1 MAVNNCPQC
10 NTPNRSSASFCS
22 NCGAA
27 LLDGVEESSAA
38 PIGQVTLQTGKV
50 LQGRYRI
57 ERELGRGGFGAVYR
71 AWDANLKKP
80 CAVKEN
86 MDTSPEAKRQF
97 EREATVLANLSHPN
111 LPRVTDHF
119 SIEDQGQYLVMD
131 FVEGEDLDSVMQRQG
146 KVPLEQALK
155 WVTQVADALTYL
167 HSRQPPVV
175 HRDIKPANV
184 RIGPGGQA
192 MLVDFGLVKLYDPHM
207 RTTMGAR
214 AVTPGYAPPEQYGR
228 GSTDSRTDVYALG
241 ATFYKLITGREPLE
255 SVQRMVGKYMTPAQ
269 QVNPEIPLPI
279 SQVIERAMDLEP
291 DQRFQSAAEFKRA
304 LSAPVPRV
312 DATMLVKPA
321 AATQVRPMAQTTVTP
336 SVPSVP
342 SIPAAP
348 PAERRVGIRKNL
360 WLGIVVGI
368 VLILGAASML
378 GIWIVSEQ
386 QKTAEKTADAHFQST
401 LAERV
406 LRTSTAYAGA
416 TATAKARLTTT
427 ALAPAAEATAI
438 APAKGSAGSGPLR
451 VLFSSTVDSDQDD
464 NSDLFIL
471 EDDGSITHLIEDE
484 ASDFGRGV
492 SPDGN
497 KIAFTS
503 NRSGSWQIFMLDRET
518 NQVQQVTDLDDH
530 ARHPAWSPDGEFIA
544 FNSYPES
551 GDGALWFIRADG
563 SDMTKLVDT
572 GRNGRPFWSPDGER
586 LVFNGIHQDTD
597 GNGEIDF
604 DDRWDLFVVNA
615 DGSQVVNLT
624 SSPSYDD
631 YVPVWS
637 SDGQWIVFSSVQ
649 SDTNDDGQVDRN
661 DNADLYRIR
670 PDGSELSR
678 LTDTPELAEGEPW
691 CTLDGKQIFYIIF
704 GEDANMLWTMNADG
718 SEQKPLL
725 EDYGKVLYP
734 ALLP

>member
-1 MAVNNCPQC
+1 MAMNTCPQC
-10 NTPNRSSASFCS
+10 NTPNRSSARFCS

-27 LLDGVEESSAA
+27 LLGGVDEATTA
-38 PIGQVTLQTGKV
+38 PMNQATLKTGKV

-131 FVEGEDLDSVMQRQG
+131 FVEGEDLDSVLQRQG
-146 KVPLEQALK
+146 KIPLEQALK

-184 RIGPGGQA
+184 RIGPDGQA
-192 MLVDFGLVKLYDPHM
+192 MLVDFGLVKLYDPHL

-228 GSTDSRTDVYALG
+228 GSTDPRTDVYALG

-255 SVQRMVGKYMTPAQ
+255 SIQRMVGKHMPPAQ
-269 QVNPEIPLPI
+269 QVNPEIPLPV
-279 SQVIERAMDLEP
+279 SQAIDRAMDLEP
-291 DQRFQSAAEFKRA
+291 DRRFQSASEFKRA
-304 LSAPVPRV
+304 LSVPAPRV
-312 DATMLVKPA
+312 DATMVVKPA
-321 AATQVRPMAQTTVTP
+321 AATRVHPAAEPTVAP
-336 SVPSVP
+336 SIPSVP
-342 SIPAAP
+342 SIPAVP
-348 PAERRVGIRKNL
+348 PVERRGGARKYL
-360 WLGIVVGI
+360 WLGIWGGI
-368 VLILGAASML
+368 VLLLGVASLL
-378 GIWIVSEQ
+378 GIWIMSEQ
-386 QKTAEKTADAHFQST
+386 QISAEKTADAHYQST
-401 LAERV
+401 LEERV
-406 LRTSTAYAGA
+406 LRTSTAYAGE
-416 TATAKARLTTT
+416 TATAKVRSTTT
-427 ALAPAAEATAI
+427 ALAPAADTTEA
-438 APAKGSAGSGPLR
+438 APVKGSAVSGPLR
-451 VLFSSTVDSDQDD
+451 VLFSSTVASDQDD
-464 NSDLFIL
+464 NSDLYIL

-484 ASDFGRGV
+484 AYDFGRGV
-492 SPDGN
+492 SPEGN

-503 NRSGSWQIFMLDRET
+503 NRSGSWQIFVLDRET
-518 NQVQQVTDLDDH
+518 NQVQQVTDLDDQ

-551 GDGALWFIRADG
+551 GDGALWFIRPDG
-563 SDMTKLVDT
+563 SEMTKLVDT
-572 GRNGRPFWSPDGER
+572 GLNGRPFWSPDGER

-597 GNGEIDF
+597 GDGDVDA
-604 DDRWDLFVVNA
+604 DDHWDLFIVNA
-615 DGSQVVNLT
+615 DGSQMVNLT

-637 SDGQWIVFSSVQ
+637 PDGQWIVFSSVQ

-661 DNADLYRIR
+661 DNADLYQIR
-670 PDGSELSR
+670 TDGSDLSR

-691 CTLDGKQIFYIIF
+691 CTLDGKQILYIIF
-704 GEDANMLWTMNADG
+704 GEDSNMLWMMNADG